1 MKIYLFTAIEQEFKK
16 EFYQQIRAQN
26 LRVTGITTAVITIT
40 TLITHILTMILPVG
54 RTMPV
59 VQFEI
64 LTTIQQFLVVSSAII
79 ALIIYLIRKKLPLLQ
94 QIRYHFLVI
103 LYALCFIGSC
113 MALTFLAQHNPKN
126 TMTMMVI
133 GLLVIAM
140 VQVFSFF
147 QLLMICFITG
157 VTFSTFLHLF
167 QVDQLQLVGNINIF
181 WLLMCA
187 FYVVSRMLYS
197 YHANYFIKIKTIEQ
211 KNEEIAA
218 ANKLKTEILGI
229 VAHDLRSPISGIRS
243 VLHLM
248 QEYPFTPEQ
257 ENKYLQWIGEACGTA
272 DQIIEELLTAAR
284 QSEGDKLQTNYISLN
299 DWLENVRDNWQQQVK
314 YQQRLLLELPQG
326 EIKAHIHTGKLQR
339 VVDNLLNNALKF
351 TPDGGDITLGMRP
364 HRGGVRISVADTG
377 IGIPQEMLPN
387 IFDRFTTARRKG
399 LHHEPSTGLGL
410 HICKQLVQQHGGNIY
425 VSSQE
430 NKGTVFNIDLP
441 YTVL

>member
-1 MKIYLFTAIEQEFKK
+1 MKIYLFTAIEQAFKK
-16 EFYQQIRAQN
+16 DFYQQIRYQN
-26 LRVTGITTAVITIT
+26 IRVTGITATIVLFT
-40 TLITHILTMILPVG
+40 TLITHILTLTLPASNSLPVG
-54 RTMPV
+54 
-59 VQFEI
+59 QQHQLI
-64 LTTIQQFLVVSSAII
+64 IIQRFLLISSAVI
-79 ALIIYLIRKKLPLLQ
+79 ALAIYLIRSKLNKFQ
-94 QIRYHFLVI
+94 QNRYHFLVI
-103 LYALCFIGSC
+103 LFALCFIGSC
-113 MALTFLAQHNPKN
+113 MGLTFVSQHNPKN
-126 TMTMMVI
+126 TMTMMLI
-133 GLLVIAM
+133 GFLVIAM
-140 VQVFSFF
+140 VQVFSFR
-147 QLLMICFITG
+147 QLITICLVTG
-157 VTFSTFLHLF
+157 TTFSLFFHLF
-167 QVDQLQLVGNINIF
+167 QVNKVALVGNMIIF
-181 WLLMCA
+181 WLMMCA
-187 FYVVSRMLYS
+187 FLVVSRLLYS
-197 YHANYFIKIKTIEQ
+197 YHANYFIKIKTIEE

-257 ENKYLQWIGEACGTA
+257 ENKYLAWISEACGTA

-284 QSEGDKLQTNYISLN
+284 QSDENKLQTNYISLN
-299 DWLENVRDNWQQQVK
+299 DWLVNVRDNWQQQVRH
-314 YQQRLLLELPQG
+314 QQRVLLELPQG

-339 VVDNLLNNALKF
+339 VVDNLLHNALKF

-377 IGIPQEMLPN
+377 IGIPEEMLPN
-387 IFDRFTTARRKG
+387 IFDRFTSARRKG

>member
-1 MKIYLFTAIEQEFKK
+1 MKIYLFTAIEPAFKK
-16 EFYQQIRAQN
+16 DFYQQIRSQN
-26 LRVTGITTAVITIT
+26 MRITGITAAIVTCT
-40 TLITHILTMILPVG
+40 TLITHIITLFLPIAKSLPFG
-54 RTMPV
+54 QWAPLL
-59 VQFEI
+59 I
-64 LTTIQQFLVVSSAII
+64 IQRCLIISSAII
-79 ALIIYLIRKKLPLLQ
+79 AILIYLIRKKLPFIQ
-94 QIRYHFLVI
+94 QNRYHFLVI
-103 LYALCFIGSC
+103 LYSLCFIGSC

-126 TMTMMVI
+126 TMTMMLI
-133 GLLVIAM
+133 GLLVVAM
-140 VQVFSFF
+140 VQVFSFS
-147 QLLMICFITG
+147 QLLSICLLTG
-157 VTFSTFLHLF
+157 VTFSFYLHLF
-167 QVDQLQLVGNINIF
+167 QVDPVQLAGNLNIF
-181 WLLMCA
+181 WLIMCA
-187 FYVVSRMLYS
+187 FFVISRLLYS

-257 ENKYLQWIGEACGTA
+257 ENKYLQWIGEACSTA

-299 DWLENVRDNWQQQVK
+299 DWLVNVRDNWQQQVK
-314 YQQRLLLELPQG
+314 HQQRLLLELPQG

-339 VVDNLLNNALKF
+339 VVDNLLHNALKF

-364 HRGGVRISVADTG
+364 HRGGVRITVADTG
-377 IGIPQEMLPN
+377 IGIPEEMLPN
-387 IFDRFTTARRKG
+387 IFDRFTSARRKG

>member
-1 MKIYLFTAIEQEFKK
+1 MKIYLFTAIEQPFKK
-16 EFYQQIRAQN
+16 DFYQQIRSQN
-26 LRVTGITTAVITIT
+26 MRVTGITATIVLFT
-40 TLITHILTMILPVG
+40 TLITHILTLTLPARHALPEGQEDNLIV
-54 RTMPV
+54 
-59 VQFEI
+59 
-64 LTTIQQFLVVSSAII
+64 IQRFLLLSSAVI
-79 ALIIYLIRKKLPLLQ
+79 ATVIYLIRRNLPLSQ
-94 QIRYHFLVI
+94 QNRYHFLVI
-103 LYALCFIGSC
+103 LFALCFIGGC
-113 MALTFLAQHNPKN
+113 MGLTFVSQHNPKN
-126 TMTMMVI
+126 TMTMMLI
-133 GLLVIAM
+133 GFLVIAM
-140 VQVFSFF
+140 VQVFSFR
-147 QLLMICFITG
+147 QLLVIGLITG
-157 VTFSTFLHLF
+157 LTFSLFFHLF
-167 QVDQLQLVGNINIF
+167 QVDPVQLVGNMVIF
-181 WLLMCA
+181 WLMMCA
-187 FYVVSRMLYS
+187 FLVVSRLLYS

-257 ENKYLQWIGEACGTA
+257 EVKYLAWIREACSTA

-299 DWLENVRDNWQQQVK
+299 DWLINVRDNWQQQAR

-339 VVDNLLNNALKF
+339 VVDNLLHNALKF

-364 HRGGVRISVADTG
+364 HRGGVRITVADTG
-377 IGIPQEMLPN
+377 IGIPEEMLPN
-387 IFDRFTTARRKG
+387 IFDRFTSARRKG

-441 YTVL
+441 YTLL

>member
-1 MKIYLFTAIEQEFKK
+1 
-16 EFYQQIRAQN
+16 
-26 LRVTGITTAVITIT
+26 
-40 TLITHILTMILPVG
+40 
-54 RTMPV
+54 
-59 VQFEI
+59 
-64 LTTIQQFLVVSSAII
+64 
-79 ALIIYLIRKKLPLLQ
+79 
-94 QIRYHFLVI
+94 
-103 LYALCFIGSC
+103 

-147 QLLMICFITG
+147 QLLTICFITG
-157 VTFSTFLHLF
+157 VTFSSFLHLF
-167 QVDQLQLVGNINIF
+167 QVDPLQLVGNINIF
-181 WLLMCA
+181 WLMMCA

-197 YHANYFIKIKTIEQ
+197 YHANYFIKIKTIER

-284 QSEGDKLQTNYISLN
+284 QSEGDKLQTNYVCLN

-314 YQQRLLLELPQG
+314 HQQRLLLELPQG

-339 VVDNLLNNALKF
+339 VVDNLVHNALKF
-351 TPDGGDITLGMRP
+351 TPDGGAITLGMRP
-364 HRGGVRISVADTG
+364 HRGGVRISVTDTG

-387 IFDRFTTARRKG
+387 IFDRFTSARRKG

>member
-1 MKIYLFTAIEQEFKK
+1 MKIYLFTAIEQAFKK
-16 EFYQQIRAQN
+16 DFYQHIRSQN
-26 LRVTGITTAVITIT
+26 MRVTGITATIVLIT
-40 TLITHILTMILPVG
+40 TLVTHILTLTLPAGKALPVG
-54 RTMPV
+54 
-59 VQFEI
+59 QQDNLI
-64 LTTIQQFLVVSSAII
+64 IIQRFLLLSSAIT
-79 ALIIYLIRKKLPLLQ
+79 AFAIYLIRKQLSLSQ
-94 QIRYHFLVI
+94 QNQYHFLVI
-103 LYALCFIGSC
+103 FFALCFIGSC
-113 MALTFLAQHNPKN
+113 MALTFVSQHNPKN
-126 TMTMMVI
+126 TMTMMLI

-140 VQVFSFF
+140 VQVFSTR
-147 QLLMICFITG
+147 QLIFICIVTG
-157 VTFSTFLHLF
+157 GTFSLLFHLF
-167 QVDQLQLVGNINIF
+167 QVNPVTLVINGVVF
-181 WLLMCA
+181 WLMLSA
-187 FYVVSRMLYS
+187 FFVVSRLLYS
-197 YHANYFIKIKTIEQ
+197 YHANYFIKIKTIEE

-257 ENKYLQWIGEACGTA
+257 ENKYLAWISEACGTA

-299 DWLENVRDNWQQQVK
+299 SWLVNVRDNWQQQVK
-314 YQQRLLLELPQG
+314 HQQRVLLELPQR

-339 VVDNLLNNALKF
+339 VVDNLLHNALKF

-364 HRGGVRISVADTG
+364 HRGGVRITVADTG
-377 IGIPQEMLPN
+377 IGIPEEMLPN
-387 IFDRFTTARRKG
+387 IFDRFTSARRKG